1 MKIDWS
7 EPGVPLSVA
16 AHAVVLVASL
26 IGLSSARPFA
36 DAEETLPV
44 EIITADQ
51 FSAMTKGERT
61 AKEVQPTPKPRIDKV
76 AEVEQLKPTI
86 GADATDVPTPPSRA
100 PEISD
105 ATSAPPLPPTRPPD
119 PVKPDPKPEP
129 QKVVEPQKPEP
140 PKLDAEIPKPPE
152 KPQPP
157 KVAKAQEPPK
167 EVEKPKPQPPQFD
180 KIAQLLEQ
188 KKLEEAP
195 KPAKPPAKE
204 KGEQSFSVSAI
215 EKLLVS
221 KEKPQA
227 TGSVGAQ
234 LQKTASLGIQSGNAP
249 KLSPSMR
256 DALAGLLK
264 DQVGKCFEL
273 PPGMDETKIHQGV
286 VRVVFNED
294 GSLAER
300 PQVASSSS
308 DPGVRA
314 VAGALQRAIMRCAPY
329 RIPAQFLPFFDQ
341 WKDTL
346 FEPPESLG

>member
-1 MKIDWS
+1 
-7 EPGVPLSVA
+7 VL
-16 AHAVVLVASL
+16 LVASL

-61 AKEVQPTPKPRIDKV
+61 AKEVQPTPMPRIDKV
-76 AEVEQLKPTI
+76 AEVEQLKPTQ
-86 GADATDVPTPPSRA
+86 GTDQADVPTPPARA
-100 PEISD
+100 PEISEP
-105 ATSAPPLPPTRPPD
+105 TSAPPLPPTRRPD
-119 PVKPDPKPEP
+119 AVKPEPKPEP
-129 QKVVEPQKPEP
+129 QKAEPQKPEP
-140 PKLDAEIPKPPE
+140 QKLDAEIPKPPE
-152 KPQPP
+152 KSQPQ
-157 KVAKAQEPPK
+157 KVAKTPDPPK
-167 EVEKPKPQPPQFD
+167 EVEKPKPQPAQFD

-188 KKLEEAP
+188 KKVEEQQ
-195 KPAKPPAKE
+195 KPVKPPAKE
-204 KGEQSFSVSAI
+204 KGEPSFSVSAI

-227 TGSVGAQ
+227 SGSAGAQ
-234 LQKTASLGIQSGNAP
+234 LQKTASLGLQTGDAP

-273 PPGMDETKIHQGV
+273 PPGMDESKIHQGV

-300 PQVASSSS
+300 PQVASISS

-314 VAGALQRAIMRCAPY
+314 VASALQRAIVRCAPY
-329 RIPAQFLPFFDQ
+329 HIPAQFLPFFDQ

>member
-1 MKIDWS
+1 VKIDWS
-7 EPGVPLSVA
+7 EPGLPLSVA

-26 IGLSSARPFA
+26 IGLSSAQPFA

-44 EIITADQ
+44 ELITADQ

-61 AKEVQPTPKPRIDKV
+61 AKAVQPTPKPRIDKV
-76 AEVEQLKPTI
+76 AEVEEIKPTQ
-86 GADATDVPTPPSRA
+86 GTDQTDVPTPPARA

-119 PVKPDPKPEP
+119 PVKPEPKPEP
-129 QKVVEPQKPEP
+129 QKAVEPQKPEP

-152 KPQPP
+152 KPQPQ
-157 KVAKAQEPPK
+157 KVAKTQETPK

-180 KIAQLLEQ
+180 KIALLLEQ
-188 KKLEEAP
+188 KKLEEQP

-204 KGEQSFSVSAI
+204 KGEPSFSVTAI

-227 TGSVGAQ
+227 SGSVGAQ
-234 LQKTASLGIQSGNAP
+234 LEKTASLGLPTGDAP

-264 DQVGKCFEL
+264 EQVQKCFDI
-273 PPGMDETKIHQGV
+273 PPGMDETKIQQAQ
-286 VRVVFNED
+286 VRVVFKED

-329 RIPAQFLPFFDQ
+329 RIPAQFLPTFND

-346 FEPPESLG
+346 FTPPESLG

>member
-1 MKIDWS
+1 VKIDWS
-7 EPGVPLSVA
+7 EPGLPLSAVG
-16 AHAVVLVASL
+16 HAVVLVASL
-26 IGLSSARPFA
+26 IGLSSAQPFA
-36 DAEETLPV
+36 DAEETVPV

-61 AKEVQPTPKPRIDKV
+61 AKEVQPTPKPRIDEV
-76 AEVEQLKPTI
+76 AEVEQLK
-86 GADATDVPTPPSRA
+86 ATQGTDQTDIPTPPARA

-119 PVKPDPKPEP
+119 PVKPEP
-129 QKVVEPQKPEP
+129 QKAAEPQKPEP
-140 PKLDAEIPKPPE
+140 PKTEAEIPKPPE
-152 KPQPP
+152 KPQPQKP
-157 KVAKAQEPPK
+157 VKTPDPPK
-167 EVEKPKPQPPQFD
+167 EVVEKQKPQPPQFD
-180 KIAQLLEQ
+180 KIAQLLDQ
-188 KKLEEAP
+188 KKLEDPP

-204 KGEQSFSVSAI
+204 KAEPNFSTSAI
-215 EKLLVS
+215 EKLLIS

-234 LQKTASLGIQSGNAP
+234 LQKTASLGTPTGDAP

-264 DQVGKCFEL
+264 DQVQKCFDV
-273 PPGMDETKIHQGV
+273 PPGMDETKLQQALVH
-286 VRVVFNED
+286 VVFKED

-300 PQVASSSS
+300 PQVASASS

-329 RIPAQFLPFFDQ
+329 RIPGQFLPFFEQ
-341 WKDTL
+341 WKDTT
-346 FEPPESLG
+346 FRPPESFG